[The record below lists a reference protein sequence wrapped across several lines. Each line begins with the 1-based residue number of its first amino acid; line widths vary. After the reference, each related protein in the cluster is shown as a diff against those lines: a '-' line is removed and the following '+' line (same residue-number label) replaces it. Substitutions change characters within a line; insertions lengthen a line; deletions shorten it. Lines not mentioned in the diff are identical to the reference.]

1 MPESPDKIITEL
13 EDLIA
18 KRIESFTASMPSV
31 QRQAYNEVLAL
42 ASELEKYPD
51 GRIKVSGNNM
61 RQIAKIKQR
70 LQEVII
76 DGKYERDLKK
86 LVSTYEDITKLQ
98 NAYFTATVGK
108 YTVPVV
114 LAELQKQSID
124 ITIESLGR
132 AGIDVNVINPV
143 RDILTK
149 NITTGGKIGD
159 FMEEVRAYLL
169 TDKETEG
176 KLVKYTKQIT
186 TDALNQYSR
195 NYNKVLSDD
204 LGFKFWKYSG
214 SLLET
219 SREFC
224 VKMIEA
230 KESGCMPVF
239 HISQID
245 TLLAGKICDDQI
257 HINKKTGLPS
267 GLIKGTNAS
276 NFWVN
281 AGGWQCGHQVYGV
294 PKSRVPKELWEKYEG
309 SEK

>member
-1 MPESPDKIITEL
+1 
-13 EDLIA
+13 
-18 KRIESFTASMPSV
+18 
-31 QRQAYNEVLAL
+31 
-42 ASELEKYPD
+42 
-51 GRIKVSGNNM
+51 M

-159 FMEEVRAYLL
+159 FMEEVRAYARHLAHGVSPRATAVMKAQVWKSL
-169 TDKETEG
+169 YQGLGEAIQVGDEEMQKSFGTEDFREG
-176 KLVKYTKQIT
+176 VAHFMEK
-186 TDALNQYSR
+186 R
-195 NYNKVLSDD
+195 PP
-204 LGFKFWKYSG
+204 KF
-214 SLLET
+214 
-219 SREFC
+219 
-224 VKMIEA
+224 
-230 KESGCMPVF
+230 
-239 HISQID
+239 
-245 TLLAGKICDDQI
+245 
-257 HINKKTGLPS
+257 TG
-267 GLIKGTNAS
+267 
-276 NFWVN
+276 
-281 AGGWQCGHQVYGV
+281 
-294 PKSRVPKELWEKYEG
+294 R
-309 SEK
+309 